1 MKNILVVD
9 MLGRD
14 AKSRVA
20 ESLFNRLIAK
30 YEVVTNSGYFDTYDE
45 LCAGEEAM
53 GGVFIGS
60 VSNNESTDVYY
71 KFNDC
76 VSIVRCLTGYK
87 NGDMCADVLS
97 VHVPNLISAIK

>member
-1 MKNILVVD
+1 MKSILTVD
-9 MLGRD
+9 GLRRD

-20 ESLFNRLIAK
+20 EALFNRLVSK

-53 GGVFIGS
+53 GGIFIGS
-60 VSNNESTDVYY
+60 VSNHESTDVYY

-76 VSIVRCLTGYK
+76 VSIVRCLTGYE
-87 NGDMCADVLS
+87 NTDMCDDVLS
-97 VHVPNLISAIK
+97 VHVPNLISALK